1 MKNTLLSFVVLFSSL
16 PVLATHI
23 VGGDFYVCQ
32 TGANTFEV
40 SLRVY
45 KDCINGLVDPDPSDV
60 NVYVNGSNVLE
71 DNFSMTSSL
80 SSQTILNLG
89 DFCYTPT
96 GICVEEWLYVYT
108 LTLPDNPN
116 GYYIEWNSCCRNSL
130 IDNLTSPNNAG
141 MTFYAQIPDPALI
154 GGNCTPDFGS
164 YPSDGYL
171 CIGFDQEIDWGV
183 TDADGD
189 SLVYSLITPF
199 DYAISGANI
208 VPFDLCA
215 WNGGYSLA
223 NILGNVTQPPMS
235 IDSETGVIS
244 CHAEFLGVFVFSVM
258 VKEFRDGIQIGEV
271 VRDVQYKSLAC
282 VLDTPPQIV
291 LEDSVE
297 VYVSDEICVDM
308 YVFDADGTD
317 TIYLGVESTDFDL
330 QGTYIEPSD
339 SLGDL
344 YYANFQNTGD
354 TLWIDHLDSVN
365 NVYQGLGFIPTRY
378 CWSPGCEDLDSNY
391 HVSLL
396 AYSIGC
402 SGSDTTNKDIVIHV
416 VHDAAPA
423 IELGT
428 SDTVN
433 VTVADQICFDIL
445 ITDTIAADTIN
456 VVPTSSEFDLLG
468 TYVTPNSL
476 GGGQYYYTNF
486 FGVDTVMMDYYDFN
500 PFTGQ
505 VTSIDTIPLRYCFTP
520 GCEAIDEVF
529 VVDLAAFTEGCGGS
543 DTTQSSLTVI
553 IEFTPPA
560 FTLDIPTELNVTYGE
575 SICFELLAEDVTNSG
590 LVLSVEPINDGFD
603 YLASY
608 IVPETLG
615 GIAYYPSFW
624 FNGAQDTLWIDSYS
638 YDETT
643 GAVSGIGDVPIK
655 YCWSPNCG
663 EVLLKE
669 YDLTFRASIYDCALH
684 TLDKDIHVEID
695 IPPTTVEFPNVFS
708 PNGDGFNDTFHLIT
722 TNDVCFD
729 NINVTIYNRWGVKMF
744 ESTDLSFEWD
754 GTNKSGAECREGV
767 YFIIFTGSYNGDY
780 LPDGSQEK
788 IQILDEN
795 DEPFGYSIQLFR

>member
-1 MKNTLLSFVVLFSSL
+1 MKNTLLSALFVLCSMPIF
-16 PVLATHI
+16 ATHF
-23 VGGDFYVCQ
+23 VGGDFQICQ
-32 TGANTFEV
+32 TGPNTFEV
-40 SLRVY
+40 TLRVY
-45 KDCINGLVDPDPSDV
+45 RDCLPGNSTTISPTSVFIRD
-60 NVYVNGSNVLE
+60 NVTNAQVGSS
-71 DNFSMTSSL
+71 FSMGTVV
-80 SSQTILNLG
+80 SQTVLTLG
-89 DFCYTPT
+89 DSCYTPT
-96 GICVEEWLYVYT
+96 GICVEEYVFVKTIT
-108 LTLPDNPN
+108 LADNPN
-116 GYYIEWNSCCRNSL
+116 GYYLEWDDCCRNDL
-130 IDNLTSPNNAG
+130 IDNLNDPDNDG
-141 MTFYAQIPDPALI
+141 MTYYVQIPDPALT

-171 CIGFDQEIDWGV
+171 CIGFDQDIDWGV

-189 SLVYSLITPF
+189 SLVFSLINPF
-199 DYAISGANI
+199 DEALGGPK
-208 VPFDLCA
+208 PFATCA
-215 WNGGYSLA
+215 WAMGYGLN
-223 NILGNVTQPPMS
+223 NILGNTVQAPMS
-235 IDSETGVIS
+235 INSETGIIS

-258 VKEFRDGIQIGEV
+258 VKEFRDGVQIGEA

-317 TIYLGVESTDFDL
+317 TIYLGVESIDFDL
-330 QGTYIEPSD
+330 AGTYIEPSD
-339 SLGDL
+339 SLGNL
-344 YYANFQNTGD
+344 YYANWQNLGD

-378 CWSPGCEDLDSNY
+378 CWSPGCEDLDSSY

-423 IELGT
+423 IDLGT
-428 SDTVN
+428 TDTVS

-456 VVPTSSEFDLLG
+456 VVPTSSDFDLLG
-468 TYVTPNSL
+468 TYVPPTNL
-476 GGGQYYYTNF
+476 GGGQYYYNNF
-486 FGVDTVMMDYYDFN
+486 FGIDTVMMDYYDFN

-529 VVDLAAFTEGCGGS
+529 VVNLAAFTEGCGGS
-543 DTTQSSLTVI
+543 DTTESALTVI

-575 SICFELLAEDVTNSG
+575 SICFELLAEDVSNSG
-590 LVLSVEPINDGFD
+590 LVLSVEPINEGFD

-608 IVPETLG
+608 IAPETLG
-615 GIAYYPSFW
+615 GTAYYPSFW
-624 FNGAQDTLWIDSYS
+624 FNGAQDTLWIDNYS

-684 TLDKDIHVEID
+684 TEDKDIHVDID
-695 IPPTTVEFPNVFS
+695 IPVTTVDFPNVFTPHSS
-708 PNGDGFNDTFHLIT
+708 PGENDVFKLIT

-729 NINVTIYNRWGVKMF
+729 NLSVTIYNRWGLKMF

-754 GTNKSGAECREGV
+754 GTTKNGTKCKEGV
-767 YFIIFTGSYNGDY
+767 YYIVLTGSYNGDY
-780 LPDGSQEK
+780 QPDGTQAVIPIER
-788 IQILDEN
+788 
-795 DEPFGYSIQLFR
+795 GYTVQLMR

>member
-1 MKNTLLSFVVLFSSL
+1 MKNILLSVLF
-16 PVLATHI
+16 VLCSMPIFATHF
-23 VGGDFYVCQ
+23 VGGDFQICQ
-32 TGANTFEV
+32 TGPNTFEV
-40 SLRVY
+40 TLRVY
-45 KDCINGLVDPDPSDV
+45 RDCLPGNSTSISPTSVFIRD
-60 NVYVNGSNVLE
+60 NVTNAQVGSS
-71 DNFSMTSSL
+71 FSMGNPV
-80 SSQTILNLG
+80 SQTVLTLG
-89 DFCYTPT
+89 DSCYTPT
-96 GICVEEWLYVYT
+96 GICVEEYVFVKTIT
-108 LTLPDNPN
+108 LADNPN
-116 GYYIEWNSCCRNSL
+116 GYYLEWDDCCRNAL
-130 IDNLTSPNNAG
+130 IDNLNTPDADG
-141 MTFYAQIPDPALI
+141 MTYYVQIPDPALT
-154 GGNCTPDFGS
+154 GGNCTPDFGT

-189 SLVYSLITPF
+189 SLVFSLINPF
-199 DYAISGANI
+199 DEAVGGPK
-208 VPFDLCA
+208 PFPTCA
-215 WNGGYSLA
+215 WAGGYGLN

-235 IDSETGVIS
+235 INSETGVIS
-244 CHAEFLGVFVFSVM
+244 CHSEFLGVFVFSVM
-258 VKEFRDGIQIGEV
+258 VKEYRDGIQIGEA

-282 VLDTPPQIV
+282 VLDTPPEIV
-291 LEDSVE
+291 LEDSVQ

-468 TYVTPNSL
+468 TYVAPNSL

-684 TLDKDIHVEID
+684 TVDKDILVEID
-695 IPPTTVEFPNVFS
+695 ILPTTVDFPNVFT
-708 PNGDGFNDTFHLIT
+708 PDGDEVNDVFKLIT
-722 TNDVCFD
+722 KNDVCFD
-729 NINVTIYNRWGVKMF
+729 NLSVTIYNRWGLKMF
-744 ESTDLSFEWD
+744 ESNDLSFEWD
-754 GTNKSGAECREGV
+754 GTTKNGAKCKEGV
-767 YFIIFTGSYNGDY
+767 YYIVLTGFYNGDY
-780 LPDGSQEK
+780 QADGTQER
-788 IQILDEN
+788 IPIER
-795 DEPFGYSIQLFR
+795 GYTVQLYR